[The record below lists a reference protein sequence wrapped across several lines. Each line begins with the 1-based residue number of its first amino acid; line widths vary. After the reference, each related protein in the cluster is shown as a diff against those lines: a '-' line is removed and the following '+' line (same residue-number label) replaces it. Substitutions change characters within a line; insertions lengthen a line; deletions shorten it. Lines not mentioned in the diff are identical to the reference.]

1 MWLQR
6 VQQGAAQAAG
16 KAGPDL
22 PQFLLQI
29 AHAAR
34 VLFFQP
40 LLLHAAQVAQ
50 YVRSV
55 GAVGSVE
62 PADSM
67 QQAMQY
73 PSDSASDA
81 ERVEWLHLNLLIQFQ
96 SLYRDVLCNAAVFE
110 LHYSNAE
117 AGLFQVDGG
126 QVRKG
131 EIGEAEALIG
141 EVKQLGLYVDLQQQ
155 RWHTA
160 DGRAGAMEP
169 FTLSRGAETNGSSGP
184 ASGVARESGATKSPK
199 ARLPEIPRHFLLCL
213 HNPHNPS

>member
-117 AGLFQVDGG
+117 AGLFQVGRPRTASRTATPAPHPRG
-126 QVRKG
+126 PSRWSL
-131 EIGEAEALIG
+131 ARPAHCPSALLRSP
-141 EVKQLGLYVDLQQQ
+141 Q
-155 RWHTA
+155 
-160 DGRAGAMEP
+160 P
-169 FTLSRGAETNGSSGP
+169 P
-184 ASGVARESGATKSPK
+184 AATRP
-199 ARLPEIPRHFLLCL
+199 P
-213 HNPHNPS
+213 